1 MDIDLKIEKLILDKN
16 LGNDIKSIDTITG
29 GLMHKMFK
37 AETDKGI
44 YCVKVLNPEVMSRKE
59 AYGNFVV
66 SESVSN
72 LAKKNGIPV

>member
-1 MDIDLKIEKLILDKN
+1 
-16 LGNDIKSIDTITG
+16 
-29 GLMHKMFK
+29 MHKMFK
-37 AETDKGI
+37 VETDIGV

-72 LAKKNGIPV
+72 LAMKNGIPVSGALSIEGYYLRSPLKIPRKTNENMV